1 MVFLR
6 VLAIS
11 LLLLLVFQPLFC
23 QSTSPFLECGQ
34 GDFKLSA
41 RDRLIQDSLELAY
54 QKQFI
59 RENTAGNLKRKTVA
73 PPYTI
78 PVVVHVIHDGGPENL
93 STARVLRGIE
103 FLNQS
108 FANTDY
114 YDQQTGVDTRIQF
127 CLARRTPDN
136 QPTNGI
142 TYHRSPLTDV
152 TSSND
157 LAMKD
162 LARWDPTQ
170 YINIYVV
177 RDICTSSCGVAG
189 YAYLPGAHGR
199 AVDGIVMEARWLG
212 LNEANNSVLTHE
224 MGHSLGLYHTFEG
237 GCSNTD
243 CSRDGDRVCDTPPDQ
258 STVRVPCGGTANSC
272 TTDTDSGFATDQN
285 DMFNNYMDYGRF
297 SCYNAL
303 TQGQTDRMY
312 FFIEGIR
319 RSLLSSLG
327 CSSPCPSVVNASFDQ
342 TPPGTNFEVGQ
353 SITFTNTTINGS
365 GYRWYVNDVLQS
377 TTVDFTLTPDAPGA
391 FRIKLVADSDSPL
404 CLSDSVTVRL
414 SATCN
419 IDGTYLTDNSDPEI
433 GATVLYSA
441 NGTANTYRWTVN
453 RTELSTA
460 DEVSYTFDRPGIFEV
475 CLTVATGNCEATKC
489 NFYFV
494 QPPPTTDDC
503 FGTSGLSLYGFDA
516 GDRIIVGP
524 LVPDNSGGFWQ
535 TFSLDNDLILQQ
547 LDISGNI
554 LRIESLNVLSPDF
567 QAIFDLDVLSDGS
580 LLVSYGEETSSV
592 RTSYLLRYDPTNGTV
607 VYRRAMTTTGWI
619 YGLIPIPDSPDKFVA
634 YSDLPPAET
643 ANSSNEAW
651 LFDVDG
657 LTGAHEGNWT
667 HQTRQGG
674 PHTYVHGLFWRGQ
687 LKTIARFGVT
697 SLTSSFRAGVA
708 TFSAPNVLNDIKIFH
723 RPAGIPARL
732 YGRQIIPNGELY
744 YTLHN
749 GNPTGTDYPVRQLG
763 IPEPLEKRGNELD
776 QGNSRTRCPESLPF
790 RVEGLTMT
798 DYTLSVNRPSR
809 TKTPWSSLLRTRR
822 ATYAGLTVTKAMP
835 VKYSPPGR

>member
-1 MVFLR
+1 M
-6 VLAIS
+6 
-11 LLLLLVFQPLFC
+11 
-23 QSTSPFLECGQ
+23 
-34 GDFKLSA
+34 
-41 RDRLIQDSLELAY
+41 
-54 QKQFI
+54 
-59 RENTAGNLKRKTVA
+59 
-73 PPYTI
+73 
-78 PVVVHVIHDGGPENL
+78 
-93 STARVLRGIE
+93 
-103 FLNQS
+103 
-108 FANTDY
+108 
-114 YDQQTGVDTRIQF
+114 
-127 CLARRTPDN
+127 
-136 QPTNGI
+136 
-142 TYHRSPLTDV
+142 
-152 TSSND
+152 
-157 LAMKD
+157 
-162 LARWDPTQ
+162 
-170 YINIYVV
+170 
-177 RDICTSSCGVAG
+177 
-189 YAYLPGAHGR
+189 
-199 AVDGIVMEARWLG
+199 
-212 LNEANNSVLTHE
+212 VLT
-224 MGHSLGLYHTFEG
+224 
-237 GCSNTD
+237 
-243 CSRDGDRVCDTPPDQ
+243 SRT
-258 STVRVPCGGTANSC
+258 
-272 TTDTDSGFATDQN
+272 
-285 DMFNNYMDYGRF
+285 
-297 SCYNAL
+297 
-303 TQGQTDRMY
+303 
-312 FFIEGIR
+312 I
-319 RSLLSSLG
+319 
-327 CSSPCPSVVNASFDQ
+327 Q
-342 TPPGTNFEVGQ
+342 TP
-353 SITFTNTTINGS
+353 
-365 GYRWYVNDVLQS
+365 R
-377 TTVDFTLTPDAPGA
+377 
-391 FRIKLVADSDSPL
+391 
-404 CLSDSVTVRL
+404 SV
-414 SATCN
+414 
-419 IDGTYLTDNSDPEI
+419 
-433 GATVLYSA
+433 ATVLYSA

-657 LTGAHEGNWT
+657 LTGAHEGNWA

-674 PHTYVHGLFWRGQ
+674 PRTYVHGLFWRGQ

-749 GNPTGTDYPVRQLG
+749 GNPTGTDTQSGNWGYLSLWRNEEMTWTREIRVPGVRIFAIQGGRAHDDGLYFIG
-763 IPEPLEKRGNELD
+763 QSTQQNENTTVVFATDEAGNVRWA
-776 QGNSRTRCPESLPF
+776 NSYESDAGKIFAARAVSENL
-790 RVEGLTMT
+790 
-798 DYTLSVNRPSR
+798 LSVNNSGIYV
-809 TKTPWSSLLRTRR
+809 SASLLRAGGANAVAAAALLRINLDGTVEDDCVTVIPVDLSSEEVDGLSEFFQIGSASRTPETERLASEVSDRTYVRLTACTDTCDVSTGDCGLTGDQFAQVWDTRQDENGQAQSIVPDGSGGILVLGVTGSR
-822 ATYAGLTVTKAMP
+822 IFINRLTGTGTTTGTHTINVPTGLGDTEVVAVKVTDSGHLLFGGYSPTQPLGDRTGFFASFDLATNTLDWWKELDRNAEIAGLHQVPGTEEFIVTGSRLERTSANNISLFFQRRNL
-835 VKYSPPGR
+835 VDGELSRDASTGVSIW

>member
-224 MGHSLGLYHTFEG
+224 MGHS
-237 GCSNTD
+237 
-243 CSRDGDRVCDTPPDQ
+243 
-258 STVRVPCGGTANSC
+258 
-272 TTDTDSGFATDQN
+272 
-285 DMFNNYMDYGRF
+285 
-297 SCYNAL
+297 
-303 TQGQTDRMY
+303 
-312 FFIEGIR
+312 
-319 RSLLSSLG
+319 
-327 CSSPCPSVVNASFDQ
+327 
-342 TPPGTNFEVGQ
+342 
-353 SITFTNTTINGS
+353 
-365 GYRWYVNDVLQS
+365 
-377 TTVDFTLTPDAPGA
+377 
-391 FRIKLVADSDSPL
+391 
-404 CLSDSVTVRL
+404 
-414 SATCN
+414 
-419 IDGTYLTDNSDPEI
+419 
-433 GATVLYSA
+433 
-441 NGTANTYRWTVN
+441 
-453 RTELSTA
+453 
-460 DEVSYTFDRPGIFEV
+460 
-475 CLTVATGNCEATKC
+475 
-489 NFYFV
+489 
-494 QPPPTTDDC
+494 
-503 FGTSGLSLYGFDA
+503 
-516 GDRIIVGP
+516 
-524 LVPDNSGGFWQ
+524 
-535 TFSLDNDLILQQ
+535 
-547 LDISGNI
+547 
-554 LRIESLNVLSPDF
+554 
-567 QAIFDLDVLSDGS
+567 
-580 LLVSYGEETSSV
+580 
-592 RTSYLLRYDPTNGTV
+592 
-607 VYRRAMTTTGWI
+607 
-619 YGLIPIPDSPDKFVA
+619 
-634 YSDLPPAET
+634 
-643 ANSSNEAW
+643 
-651 LFDVDG
+651 
-657 LTGAHEGNWT
+657 
-667 HQTRQGG
+667 
-674 PHTYVHGLFWRGQ
+674 
-687 LKTIARFGVT
+687 
-697 SLTSSFRAGVA
+697 
-708 TFSAPNVLNDIKIFH
+708 
-723 RPAGIPARL
+723 
-732 YGRQIIPNGELY
+732 
-744 YTLHN
+744 
-749 GNPTGTDYPVRQLG
+749 
-763 IPEPLEKRGNELD
+763 
-776 QGNSRTRCPESLPF
+776 
-790 RVEGLTMT
+790 
-798 DYTLSVNRPSR
+798 
-809 TKTPWSSLLRTRR
+809 
-822 ATYAGLTVTKAMP
+822 
-835 VKYSPPGR
+835 